1 MDPSHSSA
9 GGNSETGGPLQGQCR
24 PSAVTQT
31 LPCVLT
37 WWRGCG
43 PEEVSLI
50 RTLIPPGGLHLHDLI
65 TSQSLHL
72 PTLSPLWVR
81 VSRCKHSDHSID
93 LLFFFFLIFIWLRQ
107 ILVVACRTFRAP
119 CRIFCCG
126 VGSGQHVKSYFPSQ
140 GSNPHPCTARRLL
153 NSTGPPG
160 KSHIHLLLDFVYL

>member
-31 LPCVLT
+31 LPCVLA

-50 RTLIPPGGLHLHDLI
+50 RTLIPPGGLHSHDLI

-81 VSRCKHSDHSID
+81 VSTCKHSDHSID
-93 LLFFFFLIFIWLRQ
+93 LLFFFFNIYLAASDLSRGMQ
-107 ILVVACRTFRAP
+107 DL
-119 CRIFCCG
+119 
-126 VGSGQHVKSYFPSQ
+126 
-140 GSNPHPCTARRLL
+140 PCTV
-153 NSTGPPG
+153 PD
-160 KSHIHLLLDFVYL
+160 LLLWRGLGTAREVLLPQPGFEPTSLYSKATS